1 MVLVSRVSVYRAW
14 FGAVRSVRRPVKS
27 AVLAVGS
34 GLAVTVAAIAS
45 TVLFSSPVRAQARD
59 IQLQIGIVQRFGDK
73 AKDTMTLTP
82 LPGDQ
87 LTVRLA
93 KGDGSTQTLRVNQL
107 KLETNMLPLSKPR
120 LEQKVIFSEHR
131 SFETAEEVAQQW
143 RSRGVK
149 VEIAQPNRW
158 QVWADRQVYKSPAVL
173 GLLVQNLQRQGVK
186 VRLESKNVTK
196 IPVPSFVAGGFRYN
210 RDRLEISAGRGVI
223 MVDRAKDNAP
233 KRRYPGSLKLQPNAY
248 GTTTLVNLVPLET
261 YLRGVVPYEIG
272 RNAPFQ
278 SMAAQAVLAR
288 TYVLR
293 NTRRFAIDNY
303 QLCATTQC
311 QVYFGLNGTTKATDR
326 AISLTRGQVLTY
338 NNELVDA
345 LYSSTTGGVTAAFT
359 DVWRGNPRPYL
370 RAKVDAVGGIWNLQQ
385 RPLTNEQNLRTF
397 ISQKKG
403 FNESEISN
411 WFRWSKKAS
420 LNKMGSDL
428 RKYLKSIEHPFAG
441 FQAITNV
448 QVMERSSGGRV
459 FRLGIVTDLGAI
471 ELERDEILLA
481 FDAPNSLLFYMD
493 PITDAKTQG
502 LTGFKFTGGGLGHAV
517 GLSQY
522 GSYHLGKLGWNY
534 DRILS
539 FYFPGARLQGINSS
553 ITAYREVLPPAR

>member
-1 MVLVSRVSVYRAW
+1 MVLVSRVSIGRAGFGLASW
-14 FGAVRSVRRPVKS
+14 FGLAATLTTGLLVAPV
-27 AVLAVGS
+27 AP
-34 GLAVTVAAIAS
+34 VAAQSA
-45 TVLFSSPVRAQARD
+45 D
-59 IQLQIGIVQRFGDK
+59 IELQVGVVQRFGDK
-73 AKDTMTLTP
+73 SQDAMTLTP

-87 LTVRLA
+87 LTV
-93 KGDGSTQTLRVNQL
+93 KVIQGDGTTKSFQVDSL
-107 KLETNMLPLSKPR
+107 KFETKMLPVTPR
-120 LEQKVIFSEHR
+120 LEQRVIFSEHR

-143 RSRGVK
+143 RARGVP

-173 GLLVQNLQRQGVK
+173 GLLVQSLDQQGVK
-186 VRLESKNVTK
+186 VRLESKNVTQV
-196 IPVPSFVAGGFRYN
+196 PVPSFVAGGFRFN

-223 MVDRAKDNAP
+223 EVDREKDDAP
-233 KRRYPGSLKLQPNAY
+233 KRSYPGRMKLQPNAY

-272 RNAPFQ
+272 ANAPFQ
-278 SMAAQAVLAR
+278 SMAAQAILAR

-293 NTRRFAIDNY
+293 NTRRFAIDGY

-311 QVYFGLNGTTKATDR
+311 QVYFGLNGTTEATDK
-326 AISLTRGQVLTY
+326 AIGLTRGQVLTH

-345 LYSSTTGGVTAAFT
+345 LYSSTSGGVTAAFT

-370 RAKVDAVGGIWNLQQ
+370 RAKVDAVGGAWNLQQ
-385 RPLTNEQNLRTF
+385 RPLTEEQNFRAF
-397 ISQKKG
+397 IGQKEG
-403 FNESEISN
+403 FNETEISS
-411 WFRWSKKAS
+411 WFRWQKSASMKK
-420 LNKMGSDL
+420 LTDDL
-428 RKYLKSIEHPFAG
+428 RQYLKSIEHPFAD
-441 FQAITNV
+441 FQAITNI

-481 FDAPNSLLFYMD
+481 FEAPNSLLFYLD
-493 PITDAKTQG
+493 PKFDDKTKA
-502 LTGFKFTGGGLGHAV
+502 LAGFSFTGGGFGHAV

-534 DRILS
+534 DRILE
-539 FYFPGARLQGINSS
+539 FYFPGTRLQPISPS
-553 ITAYREVLPPAR
+553 ITAYREVLPPVR

>member
-1 MVLVSRVSVYRAW
+1 MVLVSRVSIGRAGFGLASW
-14 FGAVRSVRRPVKS
+14 FGLA
-27 AVLAVGS
+27 ATLTMGVLVAPAAAQSSDIELQVG
-34 GLAVTVAAIAS
+34 V
-45 TVLFSSPVRAQARD
+45 
-59 IQLQIGIVQRFGDK
+59 VQRFGDK
-73 AKDTMTLTP
+73 AQDAMTLTP

-87 LTVRLA
+87 LTV
-93 KGDGSTQTLRVNQL
+93 KVVQGDGTTKSFQVDRL
-107 KLETNMLPLSKPR
+107 KFETKMLPVTPR
-120 LEQKVIFSEHR
+120 LEQRVIFSEHR

-143 RSRGVK
+143 RARGVP

-173 GLLVQNLQRQGVK
+173 GLLVQSLDQQGVK
-186 VRLESKNVTK
+186 VRLESKNVTQV
-196 IPVPSFVAGGFRYN
+196 PMPSFVAGGFRFN

-223 MVDRAKDNAP
+223 EVDREKDDAP
-233 KRRYPGSLKLQPNAY
+233 KRSYPGRMKLQPNAY

-272 RNAPFQ
+272 ANAPFQ
-278 SMAAQAVLAR
+278 SMAAQAILAR

-293 NTRRFAIDNY
+293 NTRRFAIDGY

-311 QVYFGLNGTTKATDR
+311 QVYFGLNGTTEATDK
-326 AISLTRGQVLTY
+326 AIGLTRGQVLTH

-370 RAKVDAVGGIWNLQQ
+370 RAKVDAVGGAWNLQQ
-385 RPLTNEQNLRTF
+385 RPLTDEQNFRAF
-397 ISQKKG
+397 IGQQEG
-403 FNESEISN
+403 FNETEISS
-411 WFRWSKKAS
+411 WFRWQKSASTKK
-420 LNKMGSDL
+420 LGDDL
-428 RKYLKSIEHPFAG
+428 RQYLKSIEHPFAA
-441 FQAITNV
+441 FQAITNI

-481 FDAPNSLLFYMD
+481 FEAPNSLLFYLD
-493 PITDAKTQG
+493 PKFDEKTKA
-502 LTGFKFTGGGLGHAV
+502 LTGFSFTGGGLGHAV

-534 DRILS
+534 DRILE
-539 FYFPGARLQGINSS
+539 FYFPGTRLQPISPS

>member
-1 MVLVSRVSVYRAW
+1 MVLVSRILVCR
-14 FGAVRSVRRPVKS
+14 F
-27 AVLAVGS
+27 VGMALLS
-34 GLAVTVAAIAS
+34 S
-45 TVLFSSPVRAQARD
+45 SVLFVPPVRAQSAD
-59 IQLQIGIVQRFGDK
+59 IELQVGVVQRFGEK
-73 AKDTMTLTP
+73 ALDTMTLTP

-87 LTVRLA
+87 LTVKVLQ
-93 KGDGSTQTLRVNQL
+93 GDGTAKSFQVDSL
-107 KLETNMLPLSKPR
+107 KFETKMLPVTPR

-143 RSRGVK
+143 RARGVP

-173 GLLVQNLQRQGVK
+173 GLLVQNLEQQGVK
-186 VRLESKNVTK
+186 VRMESKNVTQV
-196 IPVPSFVAGGFRYN
+196 PTPSFVAGGFRFN
-210 RDRLEISAGRGVI
+210 RDRLEISSGRGVI
-223 MVDRAKDNAP
+223 QVDREKDDAP
-233 KRRYPGSLKLQPNAY
+233 KRSYPGRMKLQPNAY

-272 RNAPFQ
+272 ANAPFQ

-293 NTRRFAIDNY
+293 NTRRFAIDGY

-311 QVYFGLNGTTKATDR
+311 QVYFGLNGTTEATDK
-326 AISLTRGQVLTY
+326 AISLTRGQVLTH

-345 LYSSTTGGVTAAFT
+345 LYSSTSGGVTAAFT
-359 DVWRGNPRPYL
+359 DVWRGNSRSYL
-370 RAKVDAVGGIWNLQQ
+370 RAKVDAVGGVWNIQQ
-385 RPLTNEQNLRTF
+385 RPLTDESNLRAF
-397 ISQKKG
+397 IGQTAG
-403 FNESEISN
+403 FNETEISS
-411 WFRWSKKAS
+411 WFRWQKKAS
-420 LNKMGSDL
+420 TKQLTDDL
-428 RKYLKSIEHPFAG
+428 RLYLKSIEHPFAG
-441 FQAITNV
+441 FQAITNI

-481 FDAPNSLLFYMD
+481 FEAPNSLLFYLD
-493 PITDAKTQG
+493 PQLDDKTKAV
-502 LTGFKFTGGGLGHAV
+502 TGFTFTGGGLGHAV

-534 DRILS
+534 DRILD
-539 FYFPGARLQGINSS
+539 FYFPGTRLQPISPS
-553 ITAYREVLPPAR
+553 ITAYREVLPALR

>member
-1 MVLVSRVSVYRAW
+1 MVLVSRILVCRLA
-14 FGAVRSVRRPVKS
+14 GM
-27 AVLAVGS
+27 AVLS
-34 GLAVTVAAIAS
+34 AS
-45 TVLFSSPVRAQARD
+45 VLFVAPVRAQSAD
-59 IQLQIGIVQRFGDK
+59 IELQVGVVQRFGDK
-73 AKDTMTLTP
+73 AQDTMTITP

-87 LTVRLA
+87 LTVKVLQ
-93 KGDGSTQTLRVNQL
+93 GDGTAKSFKLDSL
-107 KLETNMLPLSKPR
+107 KLETQMLPVTPR

-143 RSRGVK
+143 RARGVP

-173 GLLVQNLQRQGVK
+173 GLLVQNLDQQGVK
-186 VRLESKNVTK
+186 VRLESKNVTQV
-196 IPVPSFVAGGFRYN
+196 PTPSFVAGGFRFN
-210 RDRLEISAGRGVI
+210 RDRVEIASGRGVI
-223 MVDRAKDNAP
+223 QVDREKDDAP
-233 KRRYPGSLKLQPNAY
+233 KRSYPGRLKLQPNAY

-272 RNAPFQ
+272 GNAPFQ
-278 SMAAQAVLAR
+278 AMAAQAVLAR

-293 NTRRFAIDNY
+293 NTRRFAIDGY

-311 QVYFGLNGTTKATDR
+311 QVYFGLNGTTEATDK
-326 AISLTRGQVLTY
+326 AIGLTRGQVLTH

-345 LYSSTTGGVTAAFT
+345 LYSSTSGGVTAAFT

-370 RAKVDAVGGIWNLQQ
+370 RAKVDAVGGTWNLQQ
-385 RPLTNEQNLRTF
+385 RPLTEEANFRAF
-397 ISQKKG
+397 IGQKVG
-403 FNESEISN
+403 FNETEISS
-411 WFRWSKKAS
+411 WFRWQKKAS
-420 LNKMGSDL
+420 TQQLTNDL
-428 RKYLKSIEHPFAG
+428 RQYLKSIEHPFAG
-441 FQAITNV
+441 FQAITNI

-481 FDAPNSLLFYMD
+481 FEAPNSLLFYLD
-493 PITDAKTQG
+493 PQLDDKTKAV
-502 LTGFKFTGGGLGHAV
+502 TGFTFTGGGLGHAV

-534 DRILS
+534 DRILD
-539 FYFPGARLQGINSS
+539 FYFPGTRLQPISPS
-553 ITAYREVLPPAR
+553 ITAYREVLPALR

>member
-1 MVLVSRVSVYRAW
+1 V
-14 FGAVRSVRRPVKS
+14 
-27 AVLAVGS
+27 
-34 GLAVTVAAIAS
+34 I
-45 TVLFSSPVRAQARD
+45 
-59 IQLQIGIVQRFGDK
+59 QRFGDK
-73 AKDTMTLTP
+73 AQDTMTLTP

-87 LTVRLA
+87 LTV
-93 KGDGSTQTLRVNQL
+93 KVTQGDGTTKQFQTDSL
-107 KLETNMLPLSKPR
+107 KFETKMLPVTPR
-120 LEQKVIFSEHR
+120 VEQRVIFSEHR

-143 RSRGVK
+143 RARGVP

-173 GLLVQNLQRQGVK
+173 GLLVQSLDQQGVK
-186 VRLESKNVTK
+186 VRLETKNITQV
-196 IPVPSFVAGGFRYN
+196 PVPSFVAGGFRYN
-210 RDRLEISAGRGVI
+210 RDRLEISSGRGVI
-223 MVDRAKDNAP
+223 QVDREKDDAP
-233 KRRYPGSLKLQPNAY
+233 KRSYPGRMKLQPNAY

-272 RNAPFQ
+272 GNAPFQ

-293 NTRRFAIDNY
+293 NTRRFAIDEY

-311 QVYFGLNGTTKATDR
+311 QVYFGLNGTTDATDK
-326 AISLTRGQVLTY
+326 AIALTRGQVLTS

-345 LYSSTTGGVTAAFT
+345 LYSSTSGGVTAAFT

-370 RAKVDAVGGIWNLQQ
+370 RARVDSVGGVWNLQQ
-385 RPLTNEQNLRTF
+385 RPLTDETNLLT
-397 ISQKKG
+397 
-403 FNESEISN
+403 E
-411 WFRWSKKAS
+411 
-420 LNKMGSDL
+420 DL
-428 RKYLKSIEHPFAG
+428 RKYLKSIEHPFAD
-441 FQAITNV
+441 FQAITNI

-481 FDAPNSLLFYMD
+481 FEAPNSLLFYLD
-493 PITDAKTQG
+493 PQVDAKTQT
-502 LTGFKFTGGGLGHAV
+502 LTGFSFTGGGFGHAV

-534 DRILS
+534 DRILD
-539 FYFPGARLQGINSS
+539 FYFPGTRLQPISPS
-553 ITAYREVLPPAR
+553 ITAYREVLPALR